1 MRSEVREMTDY
12 QAMDL
17 TLFHGTETALDLLV
31 GCQGDMGA
39 LQSAANVLAEA
50 QQRCEDMYE
59 EE

>member
-1 MRSEVREMTDY
+1 MTDY
-12 QAMDL
+12 QAMYL

-39 LQSAANVLAEA
+39 LQSAVNVLAEA